1 MRRPE
6 SVIEYVIAYP
16 ATLGDAF
23 GLIEGPMNAEINPA
37 LAILF
42 FSLRQIRKTARSIR
56 TDVSVIIASLP
67 IEFVGNEGKRDV
79 IGAVETAHDLEECPS
94 KSVMTLRVCRER
106 RRKLR
111 ARRDRIWPTYRA

>member
-67 IEFVGNEGKRDV
+67 IEFVGNEGERDV

-94 KSVMTLRVCRER
+94 KSGMTRRVCGER
-106 RRKLR
+106 RRKVPASEVAGRR
-111 ARRDRIWPTYRA
+111 A

>member
-6 SVIEYVIAYP
+6 SVIEYVIAHA

-42 FSLRQIRKTARSIR
+42 LSQ
-56 TDVSVIIASLP
+56 
-67 IEFVGNEGKRDV
+67 E
-79 IGAVETAHDLEECPS
+79 
-94 KSVMTLRVCRER
+94 
-106 RRKLR
+106 
-111 ARRDRIWPTYRA
+111 